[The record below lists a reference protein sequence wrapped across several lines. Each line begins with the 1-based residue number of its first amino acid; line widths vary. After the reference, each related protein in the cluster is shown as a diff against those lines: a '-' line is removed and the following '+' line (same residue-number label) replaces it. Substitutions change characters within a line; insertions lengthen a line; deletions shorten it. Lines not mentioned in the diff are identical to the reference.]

1 MYVII
6 DVFATEQFSMAAIS
20 FVIACKELKIVQI
33 NQLLHL
39 LNLFWTY
46 GEALYA
52 LNRMLMRKNLNN
64 EVSKAKPMQLSEL
77 FFAS

>member
-1 MYVII
+1 
-6 DVFATEQFSMAAIS
+6 MAALS
-20 FVIACKELKIVQI
+20 FVIACKELRIVQI

-39 LNLFWTY
+39 LNLLWTY

-52 LNRMLMRKNLNN
+52 LNRVLMSKNLKN